1 MRAHPCAGL
10 SFEPNAAFLRVVE
23 AVDDIEHRRLAGT
36 VRPDDRANFAFADV
50 EGNVADCLNAAKRER
65 HVLDR

>member
-10 SFEPNAAFLRVVE
+10 PLERNATFLRVVE
-23 AVDDIEHRRLAGT
+23 AVDDIEHRRLAGAIW
-36 VRPDDRANFAFADV
+36 PDDRPDFAFADV
-50 EGNVADCLNAAKRER
+50 EGNVADRLYAAKRER